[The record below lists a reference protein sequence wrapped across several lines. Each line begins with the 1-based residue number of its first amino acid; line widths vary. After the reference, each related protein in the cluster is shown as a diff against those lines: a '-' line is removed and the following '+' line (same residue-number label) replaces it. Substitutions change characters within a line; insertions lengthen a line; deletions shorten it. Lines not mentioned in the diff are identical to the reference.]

1 MAERRARQA
10 EDDASKLRSDLRQ
23 LETVETE
30 LRSQLRKAKSE
41 AEEVS
46 SDRKLCIVLCF
57 FFVFL
62 SNSCFFLNMINVFIV
77 VLCSIIAEALLRTSG
92 LDSI

>member
-57 FFVFL
+57 FL
-62 SNSCFFLNMINVFIV
+62 FF
-77 VLCSIIAEALLRTSG
+77 
-92 LDSI
+92 